1 MIQGLTLLLLGSCG
15 GGGGGDSSPSV
26 SPFGSGAS
34 GGSTSSNLQ
43 SSLSASGND
52 ANSGVPSLPESMEQ
66 DYLTYE
72 SQLLDVKA
80 HYGSKPHAL
89 NTSAL
94 WYKSLSYPS
103 SAVVSKDA
111 KTFMA
116 DEPMEHGVGY
126 GTYFNVDESK
136 TLVFYTFWAPQKP
149 ASGGVYVLEMLD
161 GVVQTLTATKI
172 PGGTRVHVL
181 NNSDGTK
188 TIVLPGVDE
197 GELVIGEPGDAPSY
211 LYDIANNSWT
221 DANILSGAHGSVV
234 FDFQRDGDD
243 DVFLQSWGGEF
254 NDRAMVFK
262 NDAGSLSPL
271 EIPHHDVPGIMSLAP
286 FYDDSDRLGI
296 VFTDA
301 VNVGEQWSI
310 PNERSVIAYFP
321 ADLSAPAEQ
330 VDELPIPYF
339 ERADYE
345 GIPQVILIGRGV

>member
-1 MIQGLTLLLLGSCG
+1 MTHRVLIAATTMVAADN
-15 GGGGGDSSPSV
+15 GDHRAPV
-26 SPFGSGAS
+26 P
-34 GGSTSSNLQ
+34 LIP
-43 SSLSASGND
+43 
-52 ANSGVPSLPESMEQ
+52 VPSAQHQALHNRRRLRVVTMPIAACHLLPESVEQ

-181 NNSDGTK
+181 NNTDGTK

-211 LYDIANNSWT
+211 LYDANNLWT
-221 DANILSGAHGSVV
+221 DANMLSGAHGSVV
-234 FDFQRDGDD
+234 FDFQSDGDD

-271 EIPHHDVPGIMSLAP
+271 EIPPSRCAGYHVVG
-286 FYDDSDRLGI
+286 
-296 VFTDA
+296 A
-301 VNVGEQWSI
+301 V
-310 PNERSVIAYFP
+310 
-321 ADLSAPAEQ
+321 L
-330 VDELPIPYF
+330 
-339 ERADYE
+339 
-345 GIPQVILIGRGV
+345 